1 MNAAPLAEVHYRI
14 AGRVGGIVPGHH
26 RSASG
31 EGGFEFRR
39 YASLFDAPDVR
50 RLDLHATLRD
60 PFGQWRVRINS
71 LRQSIPVA
79 IVADLSASMGFEGA
93 QRKIDVLADITA
105 SLAWSAWRTG
115 DSFGFVGCDDIVRDD
130 WWLPQ
135 TRQRGAGLAL
145 AARLRGLRPNASS
158 ARALCLAQRHLPQR
172 RALVFLLS
180 DFHLPLPEVARALDS
195 LVMHDVVPVPLWQPA
210 EFVLSARRGL
220 ALAVDPESGQRRWL
234 WWRPA
239 LRQRWQAAHAARRV
253 SLAQLFAARR
263 LQPLFIEGAFDADA
277 MTRHFMQ

>member
-26 RSASG
+26 RSTRG

-50 RLDLHATLRD
+50 RLDLHASLRD

-93 QRKIDVLADITA
+93 QRKIDVLADFIA

-135 TRQRGAGLAL
+135 TRRAAPGGPWPRGCVGCGP
-145 AARLRGLRPNASS
+145 ARLRRARCAWRNAICRSGALWS
-158 ARALCLAQRHLPQR
+158 FCCRTSICRCPRWPARSTA
-172 RALVFLLS
+172 
-180 DFHLPLPEVARALDS
+180 
-195 LVMHDVVPVPLWQPA
+195 W
-210 EFVLSARRGL
+210 
-220 ALAVDPESGQRRWL
+220 
-234 WWRPA
+234 
-239 LRQRWQAAHAARRV
+239 
-253 SLAQLFAARR
+253 
-263 LQPLFIEGAFDADA
+263 
-277 MTRHFMQ
+277 